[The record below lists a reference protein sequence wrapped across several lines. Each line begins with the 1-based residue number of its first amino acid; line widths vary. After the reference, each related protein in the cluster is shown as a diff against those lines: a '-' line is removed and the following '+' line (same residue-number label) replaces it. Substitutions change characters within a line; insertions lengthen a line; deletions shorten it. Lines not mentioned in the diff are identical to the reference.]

1 MNLLPQNTYER
12 ESTELLTITVKKVNT
27 VITDGVFLCVI
38 DSDERPDNTD
48 WVPAVI
54 TAENKCGILLNN
66 LPIGTYTVW
75 VKIVNIPEQAIMRA
89 GIVRII

>member
-12 ESTELLTITVKKVNT
+12 ESTELLTVTVKKNNL
-27 VITDGVFLCVI
+27 ILTDNVFLTVI

-54 TAENKCGILLNN
+54 TAENRCGILLEN
-66 LPIGTYTVW
+66 LPVGTYSVW

-89 GIVRII
+89 GIVRIV